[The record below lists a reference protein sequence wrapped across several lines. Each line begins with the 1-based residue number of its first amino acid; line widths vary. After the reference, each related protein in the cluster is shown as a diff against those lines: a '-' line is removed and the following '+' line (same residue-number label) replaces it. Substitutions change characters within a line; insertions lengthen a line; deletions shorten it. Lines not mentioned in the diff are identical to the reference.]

1 MIASDRLASMVEYAL
16 MEIMIL
22 LVTAAAPGM
31 RDRTAKKV
39 TLYIYSE
46 NFKNVKDLSSE
57 KSDMLPTNLLTT

>member
-31 RDRTAKKV
+31 RDRTAK
-39 TLYIYSE
+39 
-46 NFKNVKDLSSE
+46 
-57 KSDMLPTNLLTT
+57 